1 MGYKKAL
8 EVLERGETPSDK
20 APELGLTTKNVTAE
34 DLRDGTVE
42 ALESEPDRD
51 SSGAGQEAM
60 GGDSENEDK
69 KPSPP
74 DEEKGDTPEAELE
87 APQLTEESAE
97 HPSDKESATE
107 PGEQQIETKEEQA
120 TPVKIGE
127 IEAEELAKPEAEA
140 VEGNTDREGD
150 LRESVTDEAAP
161 DSGQFLES
169 KAADEL
175 EAGRATLAAATILP
189 LGLLG
194 TKKAWLWAVVLVG
207 LAIAGYFF
215 LKWYFRR
222 DESTSLPKEASET
235 SSGDSIRDFMD
246 NY

>member
-1 MGYKKAL
+1 MVREASGESKRETSTGGI
-8 EVLERGETPSDK
+8 EVNEEKMQKYYVRLGIKPPSPSADVVRDDEVESVITSGGKDKIQLPPDAAETKQVESVTDHK
-20 APELGLTTKNVTAE
+20 STYEETCDAQIIELKEGK
-34 DLRDGTVE
+34 G
-42 ALESEPDRD
+42 DRD
-51 SSGAGQEAM
+51 DQAQELRGQTRKT
-60 GGDSENEDK
+60 D
-69 KPSPP
+69 
-74 DEEKGDTPEAELE
+74 
-87 APQLTEESAE
+87 
-97 HPSDKESATE
+97 
-107 PGEQQIETKEEQA
+107 
-120 TPVKIGE
+120 
-127 IEAEELAKPEAEA
+127 AEELVKSEAEA
-140 VEGNTDREGD
+140 VEGDTGREGN
-150 LRESVTDEAAP
+150 LRESAADEAAP
-161 DSGQFLES
+161 DSGQFLGS

-222 DESTSLPKEASET
+222 DENTSLPKEASET